1 MEFVKEWW
9 FIIAFSI
16 SALGGLYKMGK
27 VLNETL
33 LKLNFEIMRLSDS
46 LSESKSDRVKLHSR
60 VDVVDGRLDT
70 HDIRISVLEDWR
82 KAK

>member
-1 MEFVKEWW
+1 MEFIKEWW
-9 FIIAFSI
+9 FIIAFTI

-46 LSESKSDRVKLHSR
+46 LSESRNDMVKLHSR
-60 VDVVDGRLDT
+60 VDVSDGRLDAHET
-70 HDIRISVLEDWR
+70 RISVLEDWR
-82 KAK
+82 KSN

>member
-1 MEFVKEWW
+1 MEFLKEWW
-9 FIIAFSI
+9 FIIAFTI

-46 LSESKSDRVKLHSR
+46 LSESKSDRLKLHSR
-60 VDVVDGRLDT
+60 VDVVDSRLDAHET
-70 HDIRISVLEDWR
+70 RITVLEDWR
-82 KAK
+82 KSK

>member
-82 KAK
+82 KGK

>member
-1 MEFVKEWW
+1 MEFIKEWW

-16 SALGGLYKMGK
+16 SALVGLYKMGK

-46 LSESKSDRVKLHSR
+46 LSESKNDRVKLHSR

>member
-46 LSESKSDRVKLHSR
+46 LSESKNDRVKLHTR

>member
-1 MEFVKEWW
+1 MEFLKEWW
-9 FIIAFSI
+9 FIITFTI

-46 LSESKSDRVKLHSR
+46 LTESKNDRLKLHSR
-60 VDVVDGRLDT
+60 ADVADSRLDAHET
-70 HDIRISVLEDWR
+70 RISVLEDWR
-82 KAK
+82 KSK

>member
-16 SALGGLYKMGK
+16 SALGELYKMGK

>member
-1 MEFVKEWW
+1 MEFIKEWW

>member
-1 MEFVKEWW
+1 MEFIKEWW

-46 LSESKSDRVKLHSR
+46 LSESKSDRIKLHSR

>member
-1 MEFVKEWW
+1 MEFIKEWW

-33 LKLNFEIMRLSDS
+33 LKLNFEIMRLSIACPS
-46 LSESKSDRVKLHSR
+46 PKTT
-60 VDVVDGRLDT
+60 G
-70 HDIRISVLEDWR
+70 
-82 KAK
+82 

>member
-1 MEFVKEWW
+1 MEFIKEWW

-46 LSESKSDRVKLHSR
+46 LSESKNDRVKLHSR
-60 VDVVDGRLDT
+60 VDVVDDRLDT

>member
-1 MEFVKEWW
+1 MEFIKEWW

-33 LKLNFEIMRLSDS
+33 LKLNFEIMRLNDS
-46 LSESKSDRVKLHSR
+46 LSESKNDRVKLHTR

>member
-1 MEFVKEWW
+1 MEFIKEWW

-46 LSESKSDRVKLHSR
+46 LSESKNDRVKLHSR

>member
-1 MEFVKEWW
+1 MEFLKEWW
-9 FIIAFSI
+9 FIIAFTI

-46 LSESKSDRVKLHSR
+46 LSESKSDRLKLHSR
-60 VDVVDGRLDT
+60 VDVVDS
-70 HDIRISVLEDWR
+70 RIDAHETRITVLEDWR
-82 KAK
+82 KSK

>member
-1 MEFVKEWW
+1 MEFIKEWW

-46 LSESKSDRVKLHSR
+46 LSESKNDRVKLHTR

>member
-46 LSESKSDRVKLHSR
+46 LSESKNDRVKLHSR

>member
-1 MEFVKEWW
+1 MEFIKEWW

-16 SALGGLYKMGK
+16 SALGGLYKIGK

-33 LKLNFEIMRLSDS
+33 LKLNFEIMRLNDS
-46 LSESKSDRVKLHSR
+46 LSESKNDRVKLHSR

>member
-1 MEFVKEWW
+1 MEFIKEWW

-46 LSESKSDRVKLHSR
+46 LSESKSDRIRLHAR
-60 VDVVDGRLDT
+60 VDGTDDRLDKHET
-70 HDIRISVLEDWR
+70 RISILEDWR

>member
-9 FIIAFSI
+9 FIIAFTI

-46 LSESKSDRVKLHSR
+46 LSESKNDRIKLHSR

>member
-1 MEFVKEWW
+1 MEFIKEWW

-60 VDVVDGRLDT
+60 VDVVDNRLDT

>member
-1 MEFVKEWW
+1 MEFIKEWW
-9 FIIAFSI
+9 FIIAFTI

-46 LSESKSDRVKLHSR
+46 LSESKSDRLKLHSR
-60 VDVVDGRLDT
+60 VDVVDSRLDAHET
-70 HDIRISVLEDWR
+70 RITVLEDWR
-82 KAK
+82 KSK

>member
-16 SALGGLYKMGK
+16 GALGGLYKMGK

-46 LSESKSDRVKLHSR
+46 FSESKNDRVKLHSR

>member
-1 MEFVKEWW
+1 MEFIKEWW

-27 VLNETL
+27 ALNETL

-46 LSESKSDRVKLHSR
+46 LSESKNDRVKLHSR

>member
-1 MEFVKEWW
+1 MEFIKEWW

-46 LSESKSDRVKLHSR
+46 LSESKDDRVKLHSR

>member
-1 MEFVKEWW
+1 MEFIKEWW

-46 LSESKSDRVKLHSR
+46 LTESKNDRVKLHSR

>member
-1 MEFVKEWW
+1 MEFIKEWW
-9 FIIAFSI
+9 FIIAFSL

-46 LSESKSDRVKLHSR
+46 LSESKNDRVKLHSR

>member
-1 MEFVKEWW
+1 MEFIKEWW

-46 LSESKSDRVKLHSR
+46 LSESKNDRVKLHSR
-60 VDVVDGRLDT
+60 VDIVDGRLDT

>member
-1 MEFVKEWW
+1 MEFIKEWW

-27 VLNETL
+27 TLNETL
-33 LKLNFEIMRLSDS
+33 LKLNYEIMRLSES

>member
-33 LKLNFEIMRLSDS
+33 LKLNFEIMRLNDS
-46 LSESKSDRVKLHSR
+46 LSESKNDRVKLHSR

>member
-1 MEFVKEWW
+1 MEFIKEWW

-27 VLNETL
+27 TLNETL
-33 LKLNFEIMRLSDS
+33 LKLNYEIMRLSES

-60 VDVVDGRLDT
+60 VDVVDSRLDK

-82 KAK
+82 KGK

>member
-9 FIIAFSI
+9 FIIACSI

-46 LSESKSDRVKLHSR
+46 LSESKNDRVKLHSR

-70 HDIRISVLEDWR
+70 HETRISILEDWR